1 MSEELYK
8 NFDFQAIS
16 DLGRE
21 NYYNELPKNLT
32 DSDAEEWYYNKIK
45 VFDRQKLND
54 LGFYHFKVLANFT
67 NNATYN

>member
-8 NFDFQAIS
+8 NFDFKSIS

-32 DSDAEEWYYNKIK
+32 DSDAEEWY
-45 VFDRQKLND
+45 
-54 LGFYHFKVLANFT
+54 
-67 NNATYN
+67 